1 METYYGKPQAEA
13 LVKVKQIIMKA
24 PVLGYY
30 DPDKPVVLQTDSS
43 RSGLDAT
50 LLQDGKPI
58 AYASESLTSS
68 EKNYVQIELECLGIL
83 FGLKRYHHWVYGRK
97 VIVKSIISV

>member
-1 METYYGKPQAEA
+1 METYWGKPQAEA
-13 LVKVKQIIMKA
+13 LVKVKQIITKA

-30 DPDKPVVLQTDSS
+30 DPDKPLVLQTDSS

-58 AYASESLTSS
+58 AYASKS

-97 VIVKSIISV
+97 VIVKSITSV